1 MLFSIWCDNAIKM
14 GQWWGD
20 ILPTYSSSDYYRLC
34 YGPQPVSQ
42 QGNRATDDGAL
53 GLPKETPKMTE
64 QGISVGWYTAMGT
77 L

>member
-1 MLFSIWCDNAIKM
+1 MSY
-14 GQWWGD
+14 
-20 ILPTYSSSDYYRLC
+20 LPIPLLITTDC

-53 GLPKETPKMTE
+53 GLPKETPRMTE

-77 L
+77 W